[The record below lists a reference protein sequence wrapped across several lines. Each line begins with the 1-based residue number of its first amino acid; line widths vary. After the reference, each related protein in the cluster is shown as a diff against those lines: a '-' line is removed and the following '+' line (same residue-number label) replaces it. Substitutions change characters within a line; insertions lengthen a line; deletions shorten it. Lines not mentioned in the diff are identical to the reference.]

1 MTPEREA
8 EIREWTAQKQH
19 CEFYGSHWLMASDLL
34 AEIDKLRAIPDK
46 DLDGLIDE
54 FMLNGY
60 PLNPDDMKAEMHK
73 HFGPMWAKCN
83 SLMATRDGLWE
94 MYERLLPEY
103 ARHTEEEGLREA
115 SVSWKKEAHK
125 AQAEV
130 VRLQKEMEIWVGRT
144 NDLQENFDVYYE
156 KYEDLKGAA
165 EPFIHCS
172 AKMVSSTIPGETII
186 AIEVPLEAILNLRR
200 KLKGS

>member
-34 AEIDKLRAIPDK
+34 AEIDRLRAIPDK
-46 DLDGLIDE
+46 DLDRLIDE

-103 ARHTEEEGLREA
+103 ARHTEEKSLTHSTPGNPDLCFFCKEPSVVFSSSCGVWTCNAHMEG
-115 SVSWKKEAHK
+115 K
-125 AQAEV
+125 
-130 VRLQKEMEIWVGRT
+130 
-144 NDLQENFDVYYE
+144 
-156 KYEDLKGAA
+156 
-165 EPFIHCS
+165 
-172 AKMVSSTIPGETII
+172 
-186 AIEVPLEAILNLRR
+186 
-200 KLKGS
+200 